1 MVLMKLLVGQQQ
13 RNRDREQTYGHG
25 WGGGEGEDRVYGE
38 SNMEM

>member
-1 MVLMKLLVGQQQ
+1 MVLMKLLVGQQR